1 MTSLIFWP
9 FLTYLPTLSYPI
21 TSNFGGY
28 LGPPYLLTLM
38 WDVINGRSLS
48 ENCLDSLLFTFRTLE
63 LVEEPLIKGTSFHF
77 RVNGV
82 NMFAKGS
89 NWIPAHVLPG
99 KVAKILKGST
109 NSIPSP
115 SPSLKIQILGRTVCL
130 RCKGKTL
137 LGVVNKFLKIKSL
150 LTMPNNVLALH
161 LKQSFPPKF

>member
-1 MTSLIFWP
+1 MRVSWT
-9 FLTYLPTLSYPI
+9 TCLPA
-21 TSNFGGY
+21 
-28 LGPPYLLTLM
+28 YLLTLM

-99 KVAKILKGST
+99 KKK
-109 NSIPSP
+109 
-115 SPSLKIQILGRTVCL
+115 
-130 RCKGKTL
+130 KTIIY
-137 LGVVNKFLKIKSL
+137 FLK
-150 LTMPNNVLALH
+150 A
-161 LKQSFPPKF
+161 